1 MSEMVENQSFAPAES
16 APAAGEAS
24 TPADPYRE
32 TQAEWAETPEEPT
45 QQDAAFGDDGEAD
58 EERGKRPSRSQR
70 LQRKAQLLAA
80 ENEQLRRQLGA
91 GVRPPWDAA
100 ADMSGGEQP
109 PREADFNGDQLA
121 YLRAH
126 EAFGL
131 RQAAREAVRS
141 QVEREYAHRAAAHE
155 AADHRERVVAHYER
169 VDELK
174 DRVGDFDNAMKV
186 AATINLRPD
195 VAREILGSEKSAL
208 IQYHLAKNPDKA
220 RELNGLSSRE
230 LVRAI
235 GRLEGAVRL
244 PAARR
249 ATWATPPVHPLT
261 GATSASFDPFKAEM
275 DEFAA
280 HWNARE
286 AARRRA

>member
-24 TPADPYRE
+24 TPADPFGDP
-32 TQAEWAETPEEPT
+32 QAQWAETPEEPA
-45 QQDAAFGDDGEAD
+45 QHDAAFGEPGGQD

-70 LQRKAQLLAA
+70 LQRKAQLLSA

-91 GVRPPWDAA
+91 GGRPAWDAA
-100 ADMSGGEQP
+100 ARMSGGDQP

-121 YLRAH
+121 YLQAH
-126 EAFGL
+126 QAFGM
-131 RQAAREAVRS
+131 RQAAREAVRL
-141 QVEREYAHRAAAHE
+141 QVEREHAQRAALHE
-155 AADHRERVVAHYER
+155 AANHRECVVAHYER

-174 DRVGDFDNAMKV
+174 GRVGDFDDAMK
-186 AATINLRPD
+186 AATAINLRPD

-261 GATSASFDPFKAEM
+261 GATSASFDPFRAEM

>member
-1 MSEMVENQSFAPAES
+1 MVENQSFAPAES

-24 TPADPYRE
+24 TPADPFGE
-32 TQAEWAETPEEPT
+32 TQAQGAETPEEPT
-45 QQDAAFGDDGEAD
+45 QNAAFGEDGED
-58 EERGKRPSRSQR
+58 EERSRRPSRSQR
-70 LQRKAQLLAA
+70 LQRKAQLLSA

-91 GVRPPWDAA
+91 GVRPAWDAA
-100 ADMSGGEQP
+100 ARMMDAADQP
-109 PREADFNGDQLA
+109 PREGDFNGDHLA
-121 YLRAH
+121 FLRAH
-126 EAFGL
+126 QAFGM
-131 RQAAREAVRS
+131 RQAAREAVRA
-141 QVEREYAHRAAAHE
+141 QVEREHAHRAALQD
-155 AADHRERVVAHYER
+155 AASHRERVVAHYER
-169 VDELK
+169 IDELK
-174 DRVGDFDNAMKV
+174 DRVGDFDDAMKV

-220 RELNGLSSRE
+220 RELNDLSGRE

>member
-24 TPADPYRE
+24 TPADPFGE
-32 TQAEWAETPEEPT
+32 TQAQWAETPEEPA
-45 QQDAAFGDDGEAD
+45 QQNAAFGEDGEG
-58 EERGKRPSRSQR
+58 EERSRRPSRSQR
-70 LQRKAQLLAA
+70 LQRKAQLLSA

-91 GVRPPWDAA
+91 GVRPAWDAA
-100 ADMSGGEQP
+100 AAPGDQP
-109 PREADFNGDQLA
+109 PHEADFNGDRLA
-121 YLRAH
+121 FLRAH
-126 EAFGL
+126 QAFGM

-141 QVEREYAHRAAAHE
+141 QVEREHAHHAALHD
-155 AADHRERVVAHYER
+155 AASHRERVVAHYER
-169 VDELK
+169 IDELK
-174 DRVGDFDNAMKV
+174 DRVADFDHAMKV

>member
-24 TPADPYRE
+24 TPADPFGE
-32 TQAEWAETPEEPT
+32 TQAQGAETPEEPT
-45 QQDAAFGDDGEAD
+45 QNAAVGEDGED
-58 EERGKRPSRSQR
+58 EERSRRPSRSQR

-100 ADMSGGEQP
+100 ARMMDAADQP
-109 PREADFNGDQLA
+109 PREGDFNGDHLA
-121 YLRAH
+121 FLRAYQ
-126 EAFGL
+126 AFGM
-131 RQAAREAVRS
+131 RQAAREAVRA
-141 QVEREYAHRAAAHE
+141 QVEREHTHRAALHD
-155 AADHRERVVAHYER
+155 AASHRERVVAHYER
-169 VDELK
+169 IDELK
-174 DRVGDFDNAMKV
+174 DRVGDFDDAMKV

-220 RELNGLSSRE
+220 RELNDLSSRD

-261 GATSASFDPFKAEM
+261 GATSASFDPFRAEM

>member
-1 MSEMVENQSFAPAES
+1 MSELVENQSFAPAENV
-16 APAAGEAS
+16 PAAGEPS
-24 TPADPYRE
+24 TPADPFGE
-32 TQAEWAETPEEPT
+32 TQAQSAEPPDEPS
-45 QQDAAFGDDGEAD
+45 QHDAAPGEDGGED

-91 GVRPPWDAA
+91 GARPQWDAA
-100 ADMSGGEQP
+100 AHTSGAAGDQP
-109 PREADFNGDQLA
+109 PWEADFGGDHLA
-121 YLRAH
+121 FLREH
-126 EAFGL
+126 
-131 RQAAREAVRS
+131 
-141 QVEREYAHRAAAHE
+141 AHRVALQE
-155 AADHRERVVAHYER
+155 AASHHERVVAHYDR
-169 VDELK
+169 IDELR
-174 DRVGDFDNAMKV
+174 DRVGDFEDAMKV
-186 AATINLRPD
+186 AATINLRDD

-249 ATWATPPVHPLT
+249 ATGATPPVHPLT

>member
-1 MSEMVENQSFAPAES
+1 MSEMVENQSFAPAET
-16 APAAGEAS
+16 APAVGEAS
-24 TPADPYRE
+24 PPADPYRE
-32 TQAEWAETPEEPT
+32 TPAEWAETPEEPA
-45 QQDAAFGDDGEAD
+45 QHDNALGDDGVD
-58 EERGKRPSRSQR
+58 EERAKRPSRSQR

-91 GVRPPWDAA
+91 GERPAWDAA
-100 ADMSGGEQP
+100 AQWGGASQ
-109 PREADFNGDQLA
+109 D
-121 YLRAH
+121 
-126 EAFGL
+126 
-131 RQAAREAVRS
+131 QAAYEALRS
-141 QVEREYAHRAAAHE
+141 HLEREHAHRAAVQE
-155 AADHRERVVAHYER
+155 AANHRERVAAHYER
-169 VDELK
+169 IDELK
-174 DRVGDFDNAMKV
+174 DRVGDFDDAMKV

-195 VAREILGSEKSAL
+195 VAREILDSEKSAL

-220 RELNGLSSRE
+220 HELNGLSSRE

>member
-24 TPADPYRE
+24 TSADPDRE
-32 TQAEWAETPEEPT
+32 PQAQWAETPDDPA
-45 QQDAAFGDDGEAD
+45 QHDAAFGEPGGQD
-58 EERGKRPSRSQR
+58 EERKRPSRSQR

-91 GVRPPWDAA
+91 GVRPAWDAA
-100 ADMSGGEQP
+100 GHMSGGEQP
-109 PREADFNGDQLA
+109 PREADFDGDRLA
-121 YLRAH
+121 WLRAH
-126 EAFGL
+126 QAFGM

-141 QVEREYAHRAAAHE
+141 QVEREHAHRAALQD
-155 AADHRERVVAHYER
+155 AANHRECVVAHYER

-174 DRVGDFDNAMKV
+174 DRVGDFDDAMKV
-186 AATINLRPD
+186 AASIDLRPD

-286 AARRRA
+286 VARRRA

>member
-32 TQAEWAETPEEPT
+32 TQAQWADTPEEPA
-45 QQDAAFGDDGEAD
+45 QQDAAFGDNGVD

-80 ENEQLRRQLGA
+80 ENEQLRRQLS
-91 GVRPPWDAA
+91 GVRPDWDAA
-100 ADMSGGEQP
+100 GARAPMQDQP

-121 YLRAH
+121 FLRAH
-126 EAFGL
+126 QAFGM
-131 RQAAREAVRS
+131 RQAAREVVRS
-141 QVEREYAHRAAAHE
+141 QVDREHAHRAALHDAANHHE
-155 AADHRERVVAHYER
+155 CVVAHHER

-174 DRVGDFDNAMKV
+174 DRVGDFDHAMKV
-186 AATINLRPD
+186 AATVNLRPD

>member
-1 MSEMVENQSFAPAES
+1 MVENQSFAPAES

-24 TPADPYRE
+24 TPADPDRE
-32 TQAEWAETPEEPT
+32 PQAQWAETPEEPA
-45 QQDAAFGDDGEAD
+45 QQNAAFGEDGED

-91 GVRPPWDAA
+91 GVRPAWDAA
-100 ADMSGGEQP
+100 ARQGDQP
-109 PREADFNGDQLA
+109 PREIDFNGDRLA
-121 YLRAH
+121 YQRAQQ
-126 EAFGL
+126 AFVA
-131 RQAAREAVRS
+131 RQAVREAVRS
-141 QVEREYAHRAAAHE
+141 QVEREHAHRVASHE
-155 AADHRERVVAHYER
+155 AANHREHVVAHFER

-174 DRVGDFDNAMKV
+174 DRIGDFDDAMKV

-220 RELNGLSSRE
+220 RELNGLSARE

>member
-1 MSEMVENQSFAPAES
+1 MVENQSFAPADS

-24 TPADPYRE
+24 TPADPDRE
-32 TQAEWAETPEEPT
+32 TQAHWAETPDEPA
-45 QQDAAFGDDGEAD
+45 QQDAAFGEAGAD

-70 LQRKAQLLAA
+70 LQRRAQLLSA

-91 GVRPPWDAA
+91 GVRPAWDAA
-100 ADMSGGEQP
+100 GLMRQA
-109 PREADFNGDQLA
+109 
-121 YLRAH
+121 AH
-126 EAFGL
+126 EA
-131 RQAAREAVRS
+131 VRA
-141 QVEREYAHRAAAHE
+141 QVEREHAHRAALHE
-155 AADHRERVVAHYER
+155 AASHRECVVAHHER

-174 DRVGDFDNAMKV
+174 GHVGDFDDAMQV

-195 VAREILGSEKSAL
+195 VAREILASEKSAL

-220 RELNGLSSRE
+220 RELNGLSGRD

-261 GATSASFDPFKAEM
+261 GAASASFDPFKAEM

>member
-24 TPADPYRE
+24 TPADSFGE
-32 TQAEWAETPEEPT
+32 TQAQWAEMPEEPA
-45 QQDAAFGDDGEAD
+45 QQDAAFGDDGED
-58 EERGKRPSRSQR
+58 EERSKRPSRSQR

-91 GVRPPWDAA
+91 GVRPAWDAA
-100 ADMSGGEQP
+100 AHMSGGEQP

-126 EAFGL
+126 QAFGL

-141 QVEREYAHRAAAHE
+141 QVEREHAHRAAAYE

-174 DRVGDFDNAMKV
+174 DRVGDFDDTMKV

>member
-1 MSEMVENQSFAPAES
+1 MSEMVENQSFAPADS

-24 TPADPYRE
+24 TPADAFGE
-32 TQAEWAETPEEPT
+32 TQAQWAETPEEPA
-45 QQDAAFGDDGEAD
+45 QDDAAFGDAGGQD
-58 EERGKRPSRSQR
+58 EERKRPSRSRR

-91 GVRPPWDAA
+91 ELRPAWDAA
-100 ADMSGGEQP
+100 A
-109 PREADFNGDQLA
+109 
-121 YLRAH
+121 
-126 EAFGL
+126 
-131 RQAAREAVRS
+131 RS
-141 QVEREYAHRAAAHE
+141 QVEREHAHRVASHE
-155 AADHRERVVAHYER
+155 AANHREHVVAHYER

-174 DRVGDFDNAMKV
+174 DRIGDFDDAMKV

>member
-1 MSEMVENQSFAPAES
+1 MVENQSFAPADS

-24 TPADPYRE
+24 TPAANPLGE
-32 TQAEWAETPEEPT
+32 TQAEWADTPEEPAPH
-45 QQDAAFGDDGEAD
+45 DAALGEPGGQD

-91 GVRPPWDAA
+91 ELRPPWDAA
-100 ADMSGGEQP
+100 AHMNNGEQP

-121 YLRAH
+121 YLRAQQ
-126 EAFGL
+126 AFGM
-131 RQAAREAVRS
+131 RQMAREAVRS
-141 QVEREYAHRAAAHE
+141 QVEREHAHRAVLHE
-155 AADHRERVVAHYER
+155 AANHRERVVAHYER

-174 DRVGDFDNAMKV
+174 DRVGDFDDAMK
-186 AATINLRPD
+186 AAAAINLRPD

-244 PAARR
+244 PAARH
-249 ATWATPPVHPLT
+249 ATGATPPVHPLT

>member
-1 MSEMVENQSFAPAES
+1 MGCRRAYEQ
-16 APAAGEAS
+16 
-24 TPADPYRE
+24 
-32 TQAEWAETPEEPT
+32 WA
-45 QQDAAFGDDGEAD
+45 
-58 EERGKRPSRSQR
+58 
-70 LQRKAQLLAA
+70 
-80 ENEQLRRQLGA
+80 
-91 GVRPPWDAA
+91 
-100 ADMSGGEQP
+100 EQP
-109 PREADFNGDQLA
+109 PREADFNGDRLA
-121 YLRAH
+121 YLQAH
-126 EAFGL
+126 QAFGM

-141 QVEREYAHRAAAHE
+141 QVEREHAHRAALHE
-155 AADHRERVVAHYER
+155 AASHRERVVAHYER

-174 DRVGDFDNAMKV
+174 DRVGDFDHAMKV
-186 AATINLRPD
+186 AASINLRPD

>member
-1 MSEMVENQSFAPAES
+1 M
-16 APAAGEAS
+16 
-24 TPADPYRE
+24 
-32 TQAEWAETPEEPT
+32 
-45 QQDAAFGDDGEAD
+45 
-58 EERGKRPSRSQR
+58 
-70 LQRKAQLLAA
+70 
-80 ENEQLRRQLGA
+80 
-91 GVRPPWDAA
+91 
-100 ADMSGGEQP
+100 
-109 PREADFNGDQLA
+109 
-121 YLRAH
+121 
-126 EAFGL
+126 

-141 QVEREYAHRAAAHE
+141 QVEREHAHRAALHE
-155 AADHRERVVAHYER
+155 AANHRERVVAHYER

-174 DRVGDFDNAMKV
+174 DRVGDFDDAMKV